1 MNKREIAPPQKA
13 IQIAL
18 GFINARVE
26 LGPPKSFAASVER
39 ADRRENAWPSRRS
52 MSDMGHKRKNS
63 R

>member
-1 MNKREIAPPQKA
+1 MNKREIAPAQKA

-39 ADRRENAWPSRRS
+39 AE
-52 MSDMGHKRKNS
+52 
-63 R
+63 